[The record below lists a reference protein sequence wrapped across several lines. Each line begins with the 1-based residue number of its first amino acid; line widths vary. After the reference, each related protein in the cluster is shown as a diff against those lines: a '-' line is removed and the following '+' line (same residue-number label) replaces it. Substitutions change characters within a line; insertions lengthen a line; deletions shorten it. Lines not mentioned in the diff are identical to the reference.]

1 MHKFLLF
8 LLIGSASF
16 GAANAQLRKIPAEVT
31 DAFKN
36 QYPSASQASWT
47 DKLSYFQVGF
57 TMDSGL
63 YTARYDS
70 KGVWKGSE
78 QTVTTDKLPASVKE
92 GYDKSKYTDEWK
104 IKECTVLYLIGNVI
118 EYRILIRKSGLQK
131 KYLVFNASG
140 KLLSE
145 NSTL

>member
-1 MHKFLLF
+1 M
-8 LLIGSASF
+8 LICSASY
-16 GAANAQLRKIPAEVT
+16 GTVTAQLRKIPAECT

-36 QYPSASQASWT
+36 QYPTGSQASWS
-47 DKLSYFQVGF
+47 DKLSYFQVNF
-57 TMDSGL
+57 SMDSGI
-63 YTARYDS
+63 YIAKYDS

-78 QTVTTDKLPASVKE
+78 QTVTTDKLPAQVKE

-104 IKECTVLYLIGNVI
+104 IKECTVLYLTGNVM
-118 EYRILIRKSGLQK
+118 EYRLLIRKSGIQK
-131 KYLVFNASG
+131 RYLLFNASG